1 MMLFLGI
8 IGEVGTI
15 IGSYLLQV
23 RGNDDLLL
31 EILDNGYKL
40 KLNEI
45 DANWYQNN
53 NIQEEFS
60 EDKFNRIL
68 SMLLLLIPGFNIV
81 ISIASNKYLKNSVMN
96 SFYARDII
104 TPMTIAEQEQYSKL
118 KNRKEKLSFADLIS
132 YENMDGKEFL
142 GMYGDAPIIVDN
154 ELVHLEFEKLPLAYT
169 LDEVKELNAIND
181 TNYKIGL
188 LDGRPTAIIG
198 ITDYDLSISRVRLKR
213 ENYDMIHDYESISE
227 EEAKDK
233 VFAVY
238 PFEKDFEEDISLQ
251 ERYEEIKKARYN
263 ESTRIKLKNIIESQ
277 EDTKEEK
284 LTTIYQDDSKYSSEP
299 NNKYVRK
306 KSLNNITKNN

>member
-53 NIQEEFS
+53 NIQEESS

-142 GMYGDAPIIVDN
+142 GMYGDAPVIVDN

-181 TNYKIGL
+181 TKYKIGL